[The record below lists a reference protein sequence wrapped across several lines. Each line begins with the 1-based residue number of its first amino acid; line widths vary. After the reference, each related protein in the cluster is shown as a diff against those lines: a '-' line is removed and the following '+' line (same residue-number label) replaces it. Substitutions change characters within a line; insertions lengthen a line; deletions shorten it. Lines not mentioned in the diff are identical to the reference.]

1 MPCGGGGEEEDI
13 LNNVS
18 AIRTLYSSNS
28 LQEEEEEEEEEE
40 DNTQQC
46 LSNKDMILIKF
57 SKLFSVSLD
66 AARFNECRAFLRKKQ
81 QQTN

>member
-1 MPCGGGGEEEDI
+1 MLCGGGGEEEDI

-28 LQEEEEEEEEEE
+28 LQEEEEEEEEE

-46 LSNKDMILIKF
+46 LSNKDTILIKF
-57 SKLFSVSLD
+57 SKLFSVLLD
-66 AARFNECRAFLRKKQ
+66 AARFNECSAFLRKKQ